1 MLIKNN
7 CLIISKNKDKD
18 VKNMLLLYTLCTFQ
32 HRLSDCNLCLILN
45 EQYEADF
52 RRRILNTILYLTQV
66 MEYHSRGKIQLFS
79 SDKKLIADFNDK
91 KNIDNTHFNKL
102 ETFDLKDL
110 MTFGYL
116 NDDLS
121 LNSDS
126 FSEITKISDNNV
138 NIYVPEISNIP
149 TIRV

>member
-1 MLIKNN
+1 MFIKNN

-18 VKNMLLLYTLCTFQ
+18 VKNMLLLYMLCTFQ

-66 MEYHSRGKIQLFS
+66 MEYHDRGKIQLFL
-79 SDKKLIADFNDK
+79 SDKDLITDFNDK
-91 KNIDNTHFNKL
+91 KDIDNTHFNKL
-102 ETFDLKDL
+102 EIFDLKDL
-110 MTFGYL
+110 VSFGYL

-121 LNSDS
+121 LNSDN
-126 FSEITKISDNNV
+126 FSEITRICDDNV
-138 NIYVPEISNIP
+138 NIYIPEISNIP